1 MGRIRLFAAILQAPE
16 TSSKLVIRLCTAEV
30 RGSIPL
36 GSTLEICGFAGKTRR
51 KGEHPGCYPG
61 PYAATVQQRGGEYAK
76 VIVSGFYDLWSGGIP
91 EIRSDLRNRLGIHG

>member
-1 MGRIRLFAAILQAPE
+1 MLYFEAIASKDWGEREGFRHEHRVQADRLRPHGRSRAPPSLERL
-16 TSSKLVIRLCTAEV
+16 
-30 RGSIPL
+30 RG
-36 GSTLEICGFAGKTRR
+36 